1 MPLQVASEVGV
12 FTGLLWAELQMEE
25 QPGALL
31 SFQIEI
37 CTGAMF
43 MRLVLGLDI
52 YLVTIVLLTITG
64 IYTITGEATL
74 TIQVFMLTQKLC
86 LLGESW

>member
-1 MPLQVASEVGV
+1 MGERPS
-12 FTGLLWAELQMEE
+12 
-25 QPGALL
+25 ALS
-31 SFQIEI
+31 SFQVEV

-64 IYTITGEATL
+64 VYTITGEATL
-74 TIQVFMLTQKLC
+74 TVQVFMLTQKPYLP
-86 LLGESW
+86 GESW